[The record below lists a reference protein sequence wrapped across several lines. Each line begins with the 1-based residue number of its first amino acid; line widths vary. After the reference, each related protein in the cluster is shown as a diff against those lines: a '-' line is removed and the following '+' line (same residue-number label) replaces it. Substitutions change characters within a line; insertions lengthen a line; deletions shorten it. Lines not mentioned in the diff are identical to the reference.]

1 MTLRE
6 RLNPVAEV
14 DLDADLVAPAA
25 TRRGWACAYPPHV
38 RNDHVGCRLAGTSR
52 HWNS

>member
-25 TRRGWACAYPPHV
+25 TRRGWAW
-38 RNDHVGCRLAGTSR
+38 RLSPARSQ
-52 HWNS
+52 